1 MLLGSRFLGKIEVWD
16 DAEAKLTGALNHL
29 KATTGQEWHLNPGD
43 GAFYGPKIDIKVR
56 RPSAGWCTLC
66 HGLSSHGRS
75 GRQAVA
81 FLRSGVPLPWRCDVW
96 ISSRRRDA
104 VWAFARRLSVER
116 GSGYAGVSC

>member
-81 FLRSGVPLPWRCDVW
+81 FLRSGVPLPWGVISGFRAGAEMRCGRLLGG
-96 ISSRRRDA
+96 SQSKGA
-104 VWAFARRLSVER
+104 VDMLV
-116 GSGYAGVSC
+116 